1 MDQRADDYQ
10 DKITQ
15 RVSLVLEYEIEK
27 RYANVSCVLIWISY
41 TFRAYRLKY
50 WGLREDNEMASNV
63 RMHLV
68 RETVALHNQVEDD
81 DIPVWAVEG
90 LRAVDRERARMSKK
104 RQIGNVDSSEVDF
117 DATHHSRDL
126 SSESSND

>member
-1 MDQRADDYQ
+1 MDPDADDYQ
-10 DKITQ
+10 EKITE

-68 RETVALHNQVEDD
+68 RETVALHNQVEED

-104 RQIGNVDSSEVDF
+104 RKIGNVEGSDDLEF
-117 DATHHSRDL
+117 DAAHNSDL
-126 SSESSND
+126 SSSSNE